1 MKRYGF
7 IGETKSTELWLKW
20 NTRSMY
26 GVRGVGVGVVAGACE
41 GSGSFSYLQVNKL
54 ACDL

>member
-26 GVRGVGVGVVAGACE
+26 GVREVGVVAGACE

-54 ACDL
+54 ACVL